1 MVFFLLERLLCPQ
14 TILISCE
21 MDQPIDEFSN
31 RQKEE
36 NALNISQNR
45 VAEDDKHQRLVIAIC
60 FIIFCVLFMVII
72 FMSL

>member
-1 MVFFLLERLLCPQ
+1 
-14 TILISCE
+14 

-45 VAEDDKHQRLVIAIC
+45 VAEDDKH
-60 FIIFCVLFMVII
+60 
-72 FMSL
+72 